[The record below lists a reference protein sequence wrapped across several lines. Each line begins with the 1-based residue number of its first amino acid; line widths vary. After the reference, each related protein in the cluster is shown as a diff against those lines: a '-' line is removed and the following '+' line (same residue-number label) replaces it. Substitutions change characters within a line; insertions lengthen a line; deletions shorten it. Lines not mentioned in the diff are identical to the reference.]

1 LFAQDYSHMKK
12 DQNLAMPPV
21 LTQSLRTLGTHIARL
36 RKARRLIQAEAAVR
50 ANISRETASRI
61 ENGDAAVAIGQ
72 VVRYLAAIA
81 PGVELGKLNATPDA
95 ALALMEQS
103 EKRQRARALS
113 EKERERYDF

>member
-1 LFAQDYSHMKK
+1 MKK
-12 DQNLAMPPV
+12 DQNLATPPV

-81 PGVELGKLNATPDA
+81 PGVELGNLYTTPDA

-113 EKERERYDF
+113 DKERKRYDF